1 MMKKYFSI
9 LNIVIFASLLSLNLS
24 ASEGAEAH
32 ALDVLHEIVYPLI
45 NFGILLFVLIYFL
58 KKPAKE
64 FFLARSKTLA
74 EDIEKAA
81 HEKQEVEAVF
91 KSYEQRLA
99 NIDQEIA
106 SLTQN
111 FKNEGELL
119 KQKIIEEAG
128 KSAKHIEEVARWV
141 SNHELNKA
149 REDLKAEMADRVLQL
164 TQKMMEKNLEPADRQ
179 KLLQKNLQSLGG
191 NA

>member
-1 MMKKYFSI
+1 MKRYFSI
-9 LNIVIFASLLSLNLS
+9 SIFLFSSLVSSSLAF

-32 ALDVLHEIVYPLI
+32 SLDILGDIVYPLI

-58 KKPAKE
+58 RQPAKD
-64 FFLARSKTLA
+64 FFLTRSKVLA
-74 EDIEKAA
+74 EEIEKAA
-81 HEKQEVEAVF
+81 HEKQEIEALYRAHE
-91 KSYEQRLA
+91 KRLS

-106 SLTQN
+106 TLTQN
-111 FKNEGELL
+111 FKSEGELL

-128 KSAKHIEEVARWV
+128 RASQHIEEVAHWV

-164 TQKMMEKNLEPADRQ
+164 TQKMMEKNLESADRQ